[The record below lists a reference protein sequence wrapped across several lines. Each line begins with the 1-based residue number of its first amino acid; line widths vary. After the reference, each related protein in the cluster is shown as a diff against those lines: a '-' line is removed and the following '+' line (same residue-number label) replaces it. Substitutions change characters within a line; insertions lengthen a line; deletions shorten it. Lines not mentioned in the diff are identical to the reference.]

1 MKKPVAIVFNIRMY
15 RNKTFGNTYSK
26 GEVTLV
32 YRDGSTYGHVV
43 PLQYGT
49 AGCAARN
56 AKQELQK
63 AKRLPKQ
70 SDNEFTSSYYSA
82 HKIACVECFAYVAT
96 KKEL

>member
-1 MKKPVAIVFNIRMY
+1 MKKPVGIVFNIRMY
-15 RNKTFGNTYSK
+15 RDKLYGNTYSK

-32 YRDGSTYGHVV
+32 YRDGTSYVHAV
-43 PLQYGT
+43 PFQYGT
-49 AGCAARN
+49 ADCAARN

-70 SDNEFTSSYYSA
+70 SDNEYTSSYYTA
-82 HKIACVECFAYVAT
+82 HKIAHIAFFSYVAT